1 MSLGTP
7 NGVLI
12 MADGRY
18 QTKIEL
24 NYHQLVLSSDEH
36 NLKLEGFIL
45 LSQHS
50 SSDFSELVTEFPTH
64 RTE

>member
-7 NGVLI
+7 NGILI
-12 MADGRY
+12 MADGHY
-18 QTKIEL
+18 QAKIEL

-36 NLKLEGFIL
+36 NVKLEGFTL
-45 LSQHS
+45 LPQHS
-50 SSDFSELVTEFPTH
+50 GLDFSKFLTEFSTH